1 MSYEYDVV
9 VIGGGSAGLTSSG
22 IAANLGAKTMMIEKD
37 KLGGDCTWN
46 GCIPSKTLVKTAS
59 VLHNA
64 RKAAEFGLDIDL
76 VNVNSGKVMAH
87 IDRIRREVYHDADRP
102 EIFEKMGIE
111 VVKGEATFHDDHTIL
126 IKGGEGN
133 ERKVTTKYVFICAG
147 AKAFVPPIPGI
158 SDVDVLTNESMFE
171 IHDLP
176 EKLVIIGAGPIG
188 TEMAQ
193 SFNRLGTQVHVLDM
207 APGILVNDDPE
218 LTEIL
223 RLKLA
228 EEGVNYYLESSV
240 ERIEKIAGG
249 VRVMFKQNGKES
261 FVEGDRL
268 LVATGRR
275 ASIDTLN
282 PSAAGVETWKGGIR
296 VNDKCRTSKKN
307 IYAIG
312 DVSGEYQFTHMS
324 EHMAKIAAT
333 NALLKIPMKIDRK
346 HVPWV
351 TYTDPELSH
360 VGATEKELR
369 EKGVK
374 FEVYRFPF
382 TKIDRAVTDGNT
394 TGMIKIFAKKWN
406 GKILGA
412 TVLGSHAGEIISQY
426 ALAMRNGISLRN
438 FADTILPYP
447 TYGLGARRAADQW
460 YIKNQSETLVKWIK
474 RIFGY
479 KGEIPDYS
487 DSERI
492 V

>member
-22 IAANLGAKTMMIEKD
+22 IAANFGAKTMMIEKD

-46 GCIPSKTLVKTAS
+46 GCIPSKTLIKTAS

-102 EIFEKMGIE
+102 DIFEKMGIE

-133 ERKVTTKYVFICAG
+133 ERKVTMKYVFICAG

-240 ERIEKIAGG
+240 ERIEKITGG
-249 VRVMFKQNGKES
+249 VRVTFRQNGEES

-275 ASIDTLN
+275 ANIDTLN
-282 PSAAGVETWKGGIR
+282 PGAAGVETWKGGIR

-312 DVSGEYQFTHMS
+312 DVTGEYQFTHMS

-351 TYTDPELSH
+351 TYTDPELGH

-438 FADTILPYP
+438 FADTIHPYP

-460 YIKNQSETLVKWIK
+460 YIKNQSETLVIWIR

-479 KGEIPDYS
+479 KGDIPDYS

>member
-282 PSAAGVETWKGGIR
+282 PGAAGVETWKGGIR

-312 DVSGEYQFTHMS
+312 DVTGEYQFTHMS

-351 TYTDPELSH
+351 TYTDPELGH

-406 GKILGA
+406 GKIIGA

>member
-282 PSAAGVETWKGGIR
+282 PGAAGVETWKGGIR